1 MISAKRLRA
10 RALTGILSIAA
21 FMNGAATESA
31 AQVLPQPSLPFN
43 GKIDQSR
50 DQSTPDW
57 PREPKAPAGAPNIVI
72 VLLDDV
78 GFGAASVFG
87 GPASTPALE
96 KLAQGGLRYNSF
108 HVNSLC
114 SPTRAALLTGRN
126 NHQVG
131 FGVTTNG
138 FGYPGYNTV

>member
-1 MISAKRLRA
+1 
-10 RALTGILSIAA
+10 
-21 FMNGAATESA
+21 
-31 AQVLPQPSLPFN
+31 VLPQPTSAFN
-43 GKIDQSR
+43 GKIDESR
-50 DQSTPDW
+50 YQSTPDW
-57 PREPKAPAGAPNIVI
+57 PREPRAPAGAPNIVV

-96 KLAQGGLRYNSF
+96 QLARGGLRYNSF

-114 SPTRAALLTGRN
+114 SPTRSALLTGRN

-138 FGYPGYNTV
+138 FGYPGYNTLHILNVDGGKTH